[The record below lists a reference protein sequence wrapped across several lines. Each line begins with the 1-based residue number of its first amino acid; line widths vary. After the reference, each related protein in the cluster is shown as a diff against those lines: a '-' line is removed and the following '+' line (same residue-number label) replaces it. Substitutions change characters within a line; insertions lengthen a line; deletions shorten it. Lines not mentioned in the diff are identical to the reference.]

1 VQQEEEEQACGV
13 PSCGETEVQ
22 VRALFSLRRLT
33 FPAVRPGTAAI
44 TTPPTPRVL
53 PAAVLAGVLAALSA
67 LSAAPA
73 SAAEACPNQTL
84 RQEQRS
90 TALPD
95 CRAYELVSPPEKG
108 GSDVIRQTSKSHVAT
123 DGDGVTFSAVG
134 AFGETQG
141 TSFDS
146 EFLSRR
152 TAAPGSNGW
161 STSGINPP
169 GGAETF
175 RAFFTGANVPTFVN
189 AFTPDLSTAI
199 YRSWRPLTDAPNV
212 AEVSNLYRI
221 NGLGSGAATAQL
233 MSDGVAPVPSSWP
246 VVFKELKTTELVG
259 SSTDLSHVVFESQLN
274 LTADA
279 PPEGP
284 VCAAFGAGCPRLLYE
299 NANGAVRL
307 VGRIPNAPDT
317 ECDDVNGPA
326 CVAAPSSQAG
336 ISQLNQR
343 YSQRMVSADG
353 RRIFFQVSA
362 GEESG
367 AIYLREDG
375 ERTVELAENG
385 ELWSASTDGSR
396 AFFTTSESLLP
407 GDADSNRD
415 LYMYDANAPAG
426 SRLTLVSASSVNDG
440 VVETVVGA
448 SDDGQYVYFVCDGQL
463 VAGEPSAD
471 LNGLYVWH
479 DGSLA
484 YIGHMLDVNEAQ
496 ANGPRASWTF
506 VLTMIKSRLAPD
518 GRHLLFMTHD
528 DAGFRGREGF
538 GGYDHAG
545 REELYL
551 YSADTNR
558 LVCASCNPSGKAAT
572 TNAELNVKDG
582 AAVSASTSDLAQN
595 LSDDG
600 RYVFFTTAEAL
611 VPADTNGVED
621 AYEYDTTT
629 GSVHLLSSGT
639 DTEPSVFIDASSD
652 GSNAFFVTRSH
663 LVGWDTDNSFDLYDA
678 RVNGGFAEPV
688 AAASPCTGETCLPQN
703 GQAPAAGSP
712 SSATFNGAGN
722 LPPATSA
729 TTKPKPKPKPRC
741 PRNTVARRIK
751 GHARCVRRHPNT
763 KHKLTSR
770 ASSGARNHRSGR

>member
-1 VQQEEEEQACGV
+1 MMFTRQITPAA
-13 PSCGETEVQ
+13 P
-22 VRALFSLRRLT
+22 VRLALFALM
-33 FPAVRPGTAAI
+33 AAGLI
-44 TTPPTPRVL
+44 
-53 PAAVLAGVLAALSA
+53 AVLFALSA
-67 LSAAPA
+67 TPA
-73 SAAEACPNQTL
+73 LAAEACPNQEL
-84 RQEQRS
+84 RQQQRS

-146 EFLSRR
+146 EYLSRR
-152 TAAPGSNGW
+152 TGVPGTNGW
-161 STSGINPP
+161 STDGINPP
-169 GGAETF
+169 GGSLTVN
-175 RAFFTGANVPTFVN
+175 AFFTGNVPGYQD
-189 AFTPDLSTAI
+189 AFTRDLSSAI

-221 NGLGSGAATAQL
+221 SGLGSGAAAAQL
-233 MSDGVAPVPSSWP
+233 MSDGVTPLPSWP
-246 VVFKELKTTELVG
+246 VVFKELKTTALVG

-299 NANGAVRL
+299 NADGAVGL

-336 ISQLNQR
+336 ISQLNNR

-415 LYMYDANAPAG
+415 LYMFDATAPAG
-426 SRLTLVSASSVNDG
+426 SRVTLVSASSVNDG
-440 VVETVVGA
+440 LVGTVLGA
-448 SDDGQYVYFVCDGQL
+448 SDDGHYIYFVCSGQL
-463 VAGEPSAD
+463 VAGEPPAD
-471 LNGLYVWH
+471 LSGLYVWH
-479 DGSLA
+479 DGGLA
-484 YIGHMLDVNEAQ
+484 YIGHLRGSGEEQ
-496 ANGPRASWTF
+496 ANGPRAQWTF
-506 VLTMIKSRLAPD
+506 VENMTRSRLSPD
-518 GRHLLFMTHD
+518 GRHLLFMTQD

-538 GGYDHAG
+538 GSYDHAG

-558 LVCASCNPSGKAAT
+558 LACASCNPSGRAAT
-572 TNAELNVKDG
+572 TNALVNVREG
-582 AAVSASTSDLAQN
+582 AAVSTPTSDLAQN

-600 RYVFFTTAEAL
+600 RHVFFTTAEAL
-611 VPADTNGVED
+611 VPADNNGVED
-621 AYEYDTTT
+621 AYEYDSQT
-629 GSVHLLSSGT
+629 GSVHLISSGT
-639 DTEPSVFIDASSD
+639 DPEPSVFIDASSD
-652 GSNAFFVTRSH
+652 GSNAFFVTRSK

-678 RVNGGFAEPV
+678 RVNGGFPEPV
-688 AAASPCTGETCLPQN
+688 AAASACTGETCLPQN
-703 GQAPAAGSP
+703 GRPPAEGSP

-722 LPPATSA
+722 LTPAVTPAS
-729 TTKPKPKPKPRC
+729 KPKPKPKC

-751 GHARCVRRHPNT
+751 GHTRCIRRAHQNT
-763 KHKLTSR
+763 KHKHTSR
-770 ASSGARNHRSGR
+770 ASSGAHNHRSGR